1 MRVLEERVLA
11 IGQENNIVKNVAEIV
26 AMKSRRKAIWISIFL
41 TLFWFSSALFYFFI
55 LIIFLYF

>member
-1 MRVLEERVLA
+1 
-11 IGQENNIVKNVAEIV
+11 VAEIV

>member
-26 AMKSRRKAIWISIFL
+26 AMKSRRKAI
-41 TLFWFSSALFYFFI
+41 
-55 LIIFLYF
+55 